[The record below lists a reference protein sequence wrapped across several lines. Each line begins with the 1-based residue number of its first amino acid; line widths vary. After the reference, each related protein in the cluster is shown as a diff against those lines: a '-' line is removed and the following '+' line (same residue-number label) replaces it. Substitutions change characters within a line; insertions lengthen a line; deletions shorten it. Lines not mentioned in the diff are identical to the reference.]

1 MSRRKKKKKSKA
13 QEWMEYLMVVV
24 ICIAVPILPLKLGF
38 ETVICTP
45 ENTEACTIVVQE
57 SYFRTI
63 DWLKGRSSRFFLR
76 STDGDLYTMNEQIAH
91 TWYDEFFSEPGT
103 ELAVSLLYDDGR
115 GMEDPETGERA
126 SAYIVSASRG
136 DRVVFDLDTENDYR
150 HANKTISLVVGIVV
164 AIPCWGLLLLGVV
177 YGILNLIV
185 LMMERSKRLKETQKR

>member
-13 QEWMEYLMVVV
+13 QELMEYLLVAV
-24 ICIAVPILPLKLGF
+24 IWLAAPILPLKQGM

-103 ELAVSLLYDDGR
+103 ELAVSLFYDDGR
-115 GMEDPETGERA
+115 GMEEPETGERA
-126 SAYIVSASRG
+126 SAYIVSASHG
-136 DRVVFDLDTENDYR
+136 DRVIFDLDTENDYR
-150 HANKTISLVVGIVV
+150 HTNKTISLVIGVAL
-164 AIPCWGLLLLGVV
+164 AIPCWGLLLLCVV
-177 YGILNLIV
+177 YGILSLVNLIIK
-185 LMMERSKRLKETQKR
+185 RSKRQKETQKR